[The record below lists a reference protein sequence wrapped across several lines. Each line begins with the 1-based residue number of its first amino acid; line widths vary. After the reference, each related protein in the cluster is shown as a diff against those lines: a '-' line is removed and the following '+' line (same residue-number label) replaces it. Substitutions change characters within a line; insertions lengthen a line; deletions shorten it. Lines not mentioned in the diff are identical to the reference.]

1 MEKIKIVFVDGSVN
15 PQSKVGIGA
24 FYLCE
29 EIENFDE
36 NEIKIKKFEDTSS
49 TKLELECLL
58 WALKTIDTKDKLLIY
73 TDCQNIFSL
82 LNREEKLK
90 KNNYFTST
98 NKKIKNYLLYEEF
111 FHLNEIYNLEFVKV
125 KGHKKS
131 SLKDEIDLIFSKV
144 DKKAR
149 KELRN
154 ITLDTIS
161 K

>member
-1 MEKIKIVFVDGSVN
+1 MEKIKKLFVDGSVN
-15 PQSKVGIGA
+15 PKNKVGIGA
-24 FYLCE
+24 FYLY
-29 EIENFDE
+29 D
-36 NEIKIKKFEDTSS
+36 EIKDIEETNIITKKFEDTSS

-58 WALKTIDTKDKLLIY
+58 WALKKVDSKEKLLIY

-98 NKKIKNYLLYEEF
+98 NKKIKNHLLYEEF
-111 FHLNEIYNLEFVKV
+111 FYLNEKYDLEFIKV

-131 SLKDEIDLIFSKV
+131 SQKDEIDLIFSKV

-154 ITLDTIS
+154 ITFDII
-161 K
+161 

>member
-1 MEKIKIVFVDGSVN
+1 MEKIKKVFVDGSVN
-15 PQSKVGIGA
+15 PQKKIGIGA
-24 FYLCE
+24 FYLYDELNKFNE
-29 EIENFDE
+29 EDINTKRFEN
-36 NEIKIKKFEDTSS
+36 TSS

-58 WALKTIDTKDKLLIY
+58 WALKTIDSKDKLFIY

-98 NKKIKNYLLYEEF
+98 NKKIKNHLLYEEF
-111 FHLNEIYNLEFVKV
+111 FYLNEIYNLEFVKV

-131 SLKDEIDLIFSKV
+131 SEKDEIDLIFSKV

-154 ITLDTIS
+154 ITLDTIL

>member
-1 MEKIKIVFVDGSVN
+1 MEKIKKVFVDGSVN
-15 PQSKVGIGA
+15 PKSKVGIGA
-24 FYLCE
+24 FYLCN

-58 WALKTIDTKDKLLIY
+58 WALKTIDSKDKLLIY

-90 KNNYFTST
+90 KSIY
-98 NKKIKNYLLYEEF
+98 
-111 FHLNEIYNLEFVKV
+111 LNEKYDLEFIKV

>member
-1 MEKIKIVFVDGSVN
+1 MENIKKVFVDGSVN
-15 PQSKVGIGA
+15 PKSKIGIGA
-24 FYLCE
+24 FYLCD
-29 EIENFDE
+29 EIKEFDE
-36 NEIKIKKFEDTSS
+36 KRVLTKRFDDTSS

-58 WALKTIDTKDKLLIY
+58 WALKTIDSKDKLLIY

-98 NKKIKNYLLYEEF
+98 NKKIKNHLLYEEF
-111 FHLNEIYNLEFVKV
+111 FYLNEKYNLEFVKV

-131 SLKDEIDLIFSKV
+131 SLKDEIDLVFSKV

-154 ITLDTIS
+154 ISLDTIS

>member
-1 MEKIKIVFVDGSVN
+1 MEKIKKVFVDGSVN
-15 PQSKVGIGA
+15 PQKKIGIGA
-24 FYLCE
+24 FYLYDELNKFNE
-29 EIENFDE
+29 EDINTKRFEN
-36 NEIKIKKFEDTSS
+36 TSS

-58 WALKTIDTKDKLLIY
+58 WALKTIDSKDKLLIY

-98 NKKIKNYLLYEEF
+98 NKKIKNHLLYEEF
-111 FHLNEIYNLEFVKV
+111 FYLNEIYDLEFIKV

-131 SLKDEIDLIFSKV
+131 SEKDEIDLIFSKV

-154 ITLDTIS
+154 ITLDTIL

>member
-1 MEKIKIVFVDGSVN
+1 MEKIKKLFVDGSVN
-15 PQSKVGIGA
+15 PQSKVGVGA
-24 FYLCE
+24 FYLCDEIKEIE
-29 EIENFDE
+29 EIN
-36 NEIKIKKFEDTSS
+36 IITKRFEDTSS

-58 WALKTIDTKDKLLIY
+58 WALKKIDTKKKLLIY

-98 NKKIKNYLLYEEF
+98 NKKIKNHLIYEEF
-111 FHLNEIYNLEFVKV
+111 FYLNEIYDLEFIKV
-125 KGHKKS
+125 KGHKKG
-131 SLKDEIDLIFSKV
+131 SLKNEIDLTFSKV

-154 ITLDTIS
+154 ITFDTIL

>member
-1 MEKIKIVFVDGSVN
+1 MEKIKKVFVDGSVN
-15 PQSKVGIGA
+15 PQKKIGIGA
-24 FYLCE
+24 FYFYDELNKFNE
-29 EIENFDE
+29 EDINTKRFEN
-36 NEIKIKKFEDTSS
+36 TSS

-58 WALKTIDTKDKLLIY
+58 WALKTIDSKDKLLIY

-98 NKKIKNYLLYEEF
+98 NKKIKNHLLYEEF
-111 FHLNEIYNLEFVKV
+111 FYLNEIYNLEFTKV

-131 SLKDEIDLIFSKV
+131 SEKDEIDLIFSKV

-154 ITLDTIS
+154 ITLDTIL